1 MRPKLILLVTILG
14 GLAAAALAQD
24 QQLEI
29 PKLTE
34 TIDVRVINLDV
45 VVTDRKGNTITG
57 LKKEDFVVL
66 ERGVPKEISNFYEIR
81 AAALPAA
88 AQPGAQPT
96 QVAVAG
102 TEEVP
107 VQLKRRVVFFVDNLS
122 LAPFNRNRVFKSMK
136 EFAAQILR
144 PGDEAMIATWNR
156 SMKVRLPFTNDAK
169 QIQQTLDAIAGESA
183 MGIQNI
189 SERKSVQS
197 QIRDTNR
204 YQDALAA
211 ARSYAQSTEHDL
223 RQTVSAINGLMSTLA
238 GVEGKKIMVIT
249 SEGFPMQPGREM
261 YEFIEDIRRE
271 RSDWQASGTG
281 MLESMGFNSALL
293 IQSIAKTANANN
305 ITLYTLHA
313 GGLAA
318 GSDNSAE
325 NQQPVSSN
333 VTQAALS
340 NSTDS
345 LNLMAD
351 MTGGLAAV
359 GTNNFAEAF
368 RRINRDLDSYYSIGY
383 RSGTERVDRERQVQ
397 VRAKNKNYIVR
408 SRRSFVEKS
417 VATEM
422 SDRVIANLFYP
433 TSSNDLKIVVRT
445 GLPVAVERDR
455 FRVPLEV
462 QIPMDNL
469 SFLPTGEIF
478 AGGFS
483 VYVVVSNKD
492 GDMSDV
498 AHQVHPM
505 RLTQEEMPKSK
516 GKYYTYSVELL
527 MEKGRNRISVGVVDE
542 IGNQTGFER
551 QDVLAADLR

>member
-1 MRPKLILLVTILG
+1 LRRKLILSFTILT
-14 GLAAAALAQD
+14 GLAAAVFAQE
-24 QQLEI
+24 QAEI

-45 VVTDRKGNTITG
+45 VVTDRKGNVITG
-57 LKKEDFVVL
+57 LTKDDFQVL

-81 AAALPAA
+81 ASQLPSAR
-88 AQPGAQPT
+88 PGTPAT
-96 QVAVAG
+96 QVP
-102 TEEVP
+102 VP
-107 VQLKRRVVFFVDNLS
+107 SKDETPAQLKRRVVFFVDNLS

-183 MGIQNI
+183 MGIQNL

-204 YQDALAA
+204 YQDAIAA

-261 YEFIEDIRRE
+261 FEFIEDIRRE
-271 RSDWQASGTG
+271 RSDWQSSGTG
-281 MLESMGFNSALL
+281 MLEAMGFNSALL
-293 IQSIAKTANANN
+293 IQTVAKTANANN

-318 GSDNSAE
+318 GSDTSAE
-325 NQQPVSSN
+325 NQQPVSHN
-333 VTQAALS
+333 VTQAALT

-351 MTGGLAAV
+351 MTGGIAAV

-397 VRAKNKNYIVR
+397 VRPRNKNYIVR

-433 TSSNDLKIVVRT
+433 SSSNDMKIIIRT
-445 GLPVAVERDR
+445 GQPIAVERDR

-469 SFLPTGEIF
+469 NFVPTGEIH

-498 AHQVHPM
+498 AHQVHPL
-505 RLTQEEMPKSK
+505 RLTQEEFPRSR

-542 IGNQTGFER
+542 IGNMTGFER